1 MAEKGPRVEVVRG
14 RRVETAEFGLRTA
27 EDNIFH
33 RKGHVEQMSSPE
45 RAADCRDR
53 PFSGRKGDEQIVT
66 RTIVTYT
73 TDWTV
78 VPGHEGSQHL
88 SCNHPDTPQGRP
100 SDNMFAQGPDYQLP
114 HAFRAVFVLRAV
126 EELTVEETAAALDIP
141 EATVRTRFF
150 RARSLLRESIEREA
164 DSALEDAFAFAGE
177 RCDRIVAGVLA
188 RLG

>member
-14 RRVETAEFGLRTA
+14 RRVETVEFGLRTA
-27 EDNIFH
+27 KDSIFH

-45 RAADCRDR
+45 RAVDCRDR
-53 PFSGRKGDEQIVT
+53 PFCGWQGDEQIVT

-88 SCNHPDTPQGRP
+88 SCHHPDTPQGRP

-114 HAFRAVFVLRAV
+114 HAFRKRDMVPDDDGVLRYTCPVCGLVRRLRDDGPDKPA
-126 EELTVEETAAALDIP
+126 ENMPADIP
-141 EATVRTRFF
+141 PDKP
-150 RARSLLRESIEREA
+150 LLT
-164 DSALEDAFAFAGE
+164 LF
-177 RCDRIVAGVLA
+177 
-188 RLG
+188 